1 VFQQLGFCEIPTYFI
16 VATLH
21 TLLLLMYFQHLGFL
35 CIEINNVP
43 PAAAAYVFQQQ
54 LGFFWF
60 YRNTERGAESYI
72 ITTPSQL
79 ATATVFLQIGF
90 FSFIFA
96 MLSSTNIQIMMINA
110 FNVPMPNQLRFFH
123 TCFCIVTRILADA
136 SKQVTQFSLKKF
148 AHVTI
153 RLFDDKPARCR

>member
-16 VATLH
+16 VATSH

-123 TCFCIVTRILADA
+123 TCFLYRNTYTSRRLQTSHAILIKEIC
-136 SKQVTQFSLKKF
+136 SC
-148 AHVTI
+148 
-153 RLFDDKPARCR
+153 DD